1 MQWCQYVK
9 YFSFSKI
16 STPKLIFFQ
25 HSKNLSEGN
34 DIHIGCPISIAYRL
48 DTGKKIRETIESKIR
63 VLMKRNSSSKLSSL
77 YFKKIAKK
85 RKRMFRYVLGKK
97 RHPVR
102 SRNKWK
108 RRRGTCEH
116 GARFDFRWNGNAR
129 RVVIRPSNRSSR
141 SILLAPIMDACF
153 SSN

>member
-1 MQWCQYVK
+1 MVSIC
-9 YFSFSKI
+9 KI
-16 STPKLIFFQ
+16 LFFQ
-25 HSKNLSEGN
+25 QNFYAETNFLSTFKEPLRGEWYT
-34 DIHIGCPISIAYRL
+34 YRVSYKYRVS
-48 DTGKKIRETIESKIR
+48 TRKKIRKVIESKIR

>member
-1 MQWCQYVK
+1 MVSIC
-9 YFSFSKI
+9 KI
-16 STPKLIFFQ
+16 LFFQ
-25 HSKNLSEGN
+25 QNFYAETNFLSTFKEPLWGEWYT
-34 DIHIGCPISIAYRL
+34 YRVSYKYRVS
-48 DTGKKIRETIESKIR
+48 TRKKIRKTIESKIR